1 MPTLSIDKAIGDAGA
16 FVFDNDGNLYFVS
29 FNCDFRL
36 DGSGVITRVA
46 GISARSYS
54 GDGGP
59 ALDAQLSRPGGL
71 AQAAY
76 SSDVDNH
83 RIRKVSADGIIT
95 TVAGNG
101 VAGFSGD
108 GGPAIEAQF
117 YLPAGLAVDG
127 KGNLFILDWGKTY
140 APAGA
145 PGLLSGNRVRRISP
159 DGMITTIVGNG
170 LSGFSGDGGTATD
183 AQLSRLGGI
192 AADSA
197 GNLFIADTYDQRIR
211 KVSSDGIITTV
222 VNSRVPSYPSC
233 I

>member
-1 MPTLSIDKAIGDAGA
+1 
-16 FVFDNDGNLYFVS
+16 
-29 FNCDFRL
+29 
-36 DGSGVITRVA
+36 
-46 GISARSYS
+46 
-54 GDGGP
+54 
-59 ALDAQLSRPGGL
+59 
-71 AQAAY
+71 
-76 SSDVDNH
+76 
-83 RIRKVSADGIIT
+83 
-95 TVAGNG
+95 VAGNG

-159 DGMITTIVGNG
+159 DGMITTVVGNG